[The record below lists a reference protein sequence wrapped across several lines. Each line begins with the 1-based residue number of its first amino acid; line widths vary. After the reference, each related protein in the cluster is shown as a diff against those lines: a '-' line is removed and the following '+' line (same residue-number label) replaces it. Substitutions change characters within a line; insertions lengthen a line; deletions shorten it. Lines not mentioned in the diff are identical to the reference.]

1 MCSLSRPRT
10 FDGTRTALY
19 LISVGA
25 PLSRTDFLR
34 KGFLRDCRGRAYQDK
49 GAGGGL
55 VVVVV
60 VVLLLLVV
68 GALFF
73 LLLRGYIV

>member
-1 MCSLSRPRT
+1 MYSRRPA
-10 FDGTRTALY
+10 ALT
-19 LISVGA
+19 LPHGGRPEAGIRCGRS
-25 PLSRTDFLR
+25 S
-34 KGFLRDCRGRAYQDK
+34 GFGVSSDKFGKLARNQDK

-60 VVLLLLVV
+60 LLLLLLVV